1 MNKIEL
7 SIKNE
12 IKMLNSIINNSFKS
26 KIPLESIIFSLKN
39 QTNFSR
45 FNNFDLKILSYSL
58 NSHKS
63 YIEKYSNLSFNEFN
77 NLRKEALTSIT
88 HSNIKS
94 KTKKE
99 DNNKVKNEI
108 ISKLNRQ
115 NILLI
120 SFLHMMK
127 DKMEVYAYTSSKP
140 ELINDFNFFLKEFEQ
155 IINPLLSKE

>member
-12 IKMLNSIINNSFKS
+12 IIMLNSIINKSFKN
-26 KIPLESIIFSLKN
+26 KLHTEAIILALKN
-39 QTNFSR
+39 QSNFSK
-45 FNNFDLKILSYSL
+45 FKNFDLKILSYSL

-63 YIEKYSNLSFNEFN
+63 YIEKYSNFSFNAFD
-77 NLRKEALTSIT
+77 NLRKEALTCIT
-88 HSNIKS
+88 HNNIKS
-94 KTKKE
+94 KIKKN
-99 DNNKVKNEI
+99 DNDKNEI
-108 ISKLNRQ
+108 ITKLNRQ

-127 DKMEVYAYTSSKP
+127 EKMEVYAYTSSKP

-155 IINPLLSKE
+155 IINAPLLKE